1 MFSKKKK
8 KSKKESK
15 FFYNPMKVTEAL
27 KELGE
32 EYDKKEAGL
41 YYGVML
47 LLALLLGLFFE
58 LDWYFMVIVFIGYML
73 CVPKMIINQKKHAY
87 ELRRFNDVNAYMSQM
102 AQSFTDTKNV
112 IKSLQE
118 TAESFSSGR
127 MKDTLMDA
135 LEIIS
140 IGSFDI
146 IAAEKSA
153 LDLIVSKYDCE
164 KLRNLHQYFQKAQ
177 ERGGECDK
185 EFAILEDVRNTWEEA
200 VSEYHAKI
208 KWDKTMGTILYF
220 CVLIVCAF
228 TMYILPE
235 EMDIIDVLM
244 TQIVNT
250 ILIIVFVIYYVLLDN
265 RLNTSLLIDGNDM
278 TRETA
283 DTYFAYL
290 QAYDA
295 KKERMKYM
303 VYTAI
308 ICGIAVAL
316 VVFRPS
322 AVSLAI
328 ALVLIVLGFNLHTII
343 FYFTRNTLKTE
354 IECAFPKW
362 LFDIML
368 LIQRESVEGA
378 IIQSVE
384 KAPPVLQ
391 AELTRISNI
400 LMVKPHNADA
410 YMSFMADF
418 NIPGIE
424 TSMRKLYTLAIGT
437 GGIKADVMNE
447 IIKSNMKLLAKAE
460 KDKIARKG
468 DFSEVFQTMP
478 VVFVSFGMMSYCV
491 VMLYAIIMYII
502 EIL

>member
-8 KSKKESK
+8 NKKESK

-32 EYDKKEAGL
+32 EYDKKEAWL
-41 YYGVML
+41 YYGAML

-58 LDWYFMVIVFIGYML
+58 LPWYFMVVVFFGYIL

-112 IKSLQE
+112 IRSLQE
-118 TAESFSSGR
+118 TAESFSGGR
-127 MKDTLMDA
+127 MKDTLTEA
-135 LEIIS
+135 LETIS
-140 IGSFDI
+140 TGSADI
-146 IAAEKSA
+146 IAAEEKA

-164 KLRNLHQYFQKAQ
+164 KLRNLHHYFQRAQ

-185 EFAILEDVRNTWEEA
+185 EFAILEEVRTIWEEA
-200 VSEYHAKI
+200 VSEYHAKLE
-208 KWDKTMGTILYF
+208 WDKAMGALLYF
-220 CVLIVCAF
+220 CVLIVCVV
-228 TMYILPE
+228 TMHILPE
-235 EMDIIDVLM
+235 EMSIIDILM
-244 TQIVNT
+244 TQIANT
-250 ILIIVFVIYYVLLDN
+250 ILVVVFVFYYVLLDN

-278 TRETA
+278 TREKA
-283 DTYFAYL
+283 DAYFMYL
-290 QAYDA
+290 QGYDA
-295 KKERMKYM
+295 KKERMKYI

-308 ICGIAVAL
+308 LCGIALAL
-316 VVFRPS
+316 VIIKPT
-322 AVSLAI
+322 AVSVAI
-328 ALVLIVLGFNLHTII
+328 ALVLVMVGFNLHTII
-343 FYFTRNTLKTE
+343 FYLTRNTLKAE
-354 IECAFPKW
+354 IERAFPKW

-378 IIQSVE
+378 IMQSVE

-391 AELTRISNI
+391 TELTRISNI
-400 LMVKPHNADA
+400 LMLKPHNADA

-418 NIPGIE
+418 NIQGIE
-424 TSMRKLYTLAIGT
+424 TSMRKLYTLAMGT

-447 IIKSNMKLLAKAE
+447 IIKSNMKLLVNAE

-478 VVFVSFGMMSYCV
+478 VVFVTFGMMAYCV
-491 VMLYAIIMYII
+491 VMIYVVIVYVIGLF
-502 EIL
+502 

>member
-8 KSKKESK
+8 NKKENK

-32 EYDKKEAGL
+32 EYDKKEAWL
-41 YYGVML
+41 YYGAML

-58 LDWYFMVIVFIGYML
+58 LPWYFMVLVFLGYIL
-73 CVPKMIINQKKHAY
+73 CAPKMIINQKKHAY

-127 MKDTLMDA
+127 MKDTLTEA

-140 IGSFDI
+140 TGSFDI
-146 IAAEKSA
+146 IAAEKNA

-185 EFAILEDVRNTWEEA
+185 EFAILEEVRSIWEEA
-200 VSEYHAKI
+200 VSEYHAKL
-208 KWDKTMGTILYF
+208 KWDKVMGTLLYF
-220 CVLIVCAF
+220 CVLIVCVV
-228 TMYILPE
+228 TMHILPE
-235 EMDIIDVLM
+235 EMSIIDVLM

-250 ILIIVFVIYYVLLDN
+250 ILVVVFVLYYVLLDN

-278 TRETA
+278 TREKVDA
-283 DTYFAYL
+283 YFSYL
-290 QAYDA
+290 QGYDA
-295 KKERMKYM
+295 KRERMKYI

-308 ICGIAVAL
+308 FCGLAIAL
-316 VVFRPS
+316 IIIWPT
-322 AVSLAI
+322 AVSVAI
-328 ALVLIVLGFNLHTII
+328 ALVLVMVGFNLHTII
-343 FYFTRNTLKTE
+343 FHLSRNTIKAE
-354 IECAFPKW
+354 IERAFPKW

-424 TSMRKLYTLAIGT
+424 TSMRKLYTLAMGT

-447 IIKSNMKLLAKAE
+447 IIKSNMKLLATAE

-478 VVFVSFGMMSYCV
+478 VVFVSFGMMAYCV
-491 VMLYAIIMYII
+491 VMIYVVIVYVIGLF
-502 EIL
+502 